1 MCVVE
6 KELSR
11 CVTGRSPECAKAQ
24 MRADLRIPGFL
35 AVFHLLQE
43 LGVSLWAS
51 LSREGLV
58 KKTGSESA
66 LTE

>member
-11 CVTGRSPECAKAQ
+11 CVTGRSPECAKDQ
-24 MRADLRIPGFL
+24 MKADLRIPGFL
-35 AVFHLLQE
+35 AIFHLLQE
-43 LGVSLWAS
+43 LGISLWAS

-58 KKTGSESA
+58 KKMGSESA